1 MRISVIGTGY
11 VGLVV
16 GTCFA
21 ATGNDVTCVDID
33 EKKIRT
39 LRRGISPTYEP
50 GLQELLKSNLAA
62 KRISFTM
69 NLERAIKGSEVVFLA
84 LPTPSNLDGAA
95 DLKHVLQT
103 ARDIGR
109 FINSYKVIVN
119 KSTVPVGTARK
130 VREIVSG
137 MTHTEFDVVSN
148 PEFLK
153 EGAAVGD
160 FMKPDRIVIGSR
172 SPRAIGIMQDL
183 YAPFIRTGNPVILMD
198 EESAE
203 LTKYAANAFLA
214 TKISYMNEIAN
225 LCDRLGADV
234 DMVRKG
240 IGSDP
245 RIGTQFLF
253 AGAGY
258 GGSCFPKDI
267 KALARTAEEANYDFK
282 ILAAVESVNL
292 RQRMMIVEKIT
303 RYFRRNLSRK
313 VVAVWGLS
321 FKPNTE
327 DMRDAPSI
335 PIIRELLKRGAAV
348 HAHDPVALE
357 EGRKQLGDSVKFF
370 KDNYAALR
378 GADGLLV
385 LTEWN
390 VFRRPDFDRMKSLMR
405 GHVIFDGRN
414 IYDPS
419 ILAEKGFDY
428 FGVGRGADRAR
439 S

>member
-1 MRISVIGTGY
+1 MKISVIGTGY

-33 EKKIRT
+33 DKKIRA
-39 LRRGISPTYEP
+39 LKRGISPTYEP
-50 GLQELLKSNLAA
+50 GLQDLLKSNLAA
-62 KRISFTM
+62 GRISFTK
-69 NLERAIKGSEVVFLA
+69 NLERAIKSAEVIFLA
-84 LPTPSNLDGAA
+84 LPTPSNEDGAA
-95 DLKHVLQT
+95 DLRHVLQT
-103 ARDIGR
+103 AREIGR
-109 FINSYKVIVN
+109 FMNSYKVIVN
-119 KSTVPVGTARK
+119 KSTVPVGTAKR
-130 VREIVSG
+130 VREIISG
-137 MTHTEFDVVSN
+137 LTHLEFDVVSN

-172 SPRAIGIMQDL
+172 SARAIEIMQDL
-183 YAPFIRTGNPVILMD
+183 YAPFVRTGNPVILMD
-198 EESAE
+198 EESSE

-258 GGSCFPKDI
+258 GGSCFPKDV
-267 KALARTAEEANYDFK
+267 KALAKTAEECNYDFK
-282 ILAAVESVNL
+282 ILTAVESVNQ
-292 RQRMMIVEKIT
+292 RQRIRIVDRIN
-303 RYFRRNLSRK
+303 RYFNKKLSRK
-313 VVAVWGLS
+313 IIAVWGLS

-327 DMRDAPSI
+327 DMREAPSI

-357 EGRKQLGDSVKFF
+357 EARKHFGDSVKFF
-370 KDNYAALR
+370 KDNYSALR
-378 GADGLLV
+378 NADGLLV

-390 VFRRPDFDRMKSLMR
+390 VFRRPDFDRMKSIMR

-428 FGVGRGADRAR
+428 FGVGRGTDHAR
-439 S
+439 V